1 MSKITCTIHIT
12 IQTSILFAHASTRL
26 FLHPRHPK
34 RMLSQSSRQRRV
46 LPSCTLV
53 QLIPKPR
60 RSAARTAC
68 TRAAAARGSDRRA
81 RRSRRARRR
90 GAARRSTA
98 CCRRR
103 WRRSACVVKRSEIV
117 NLGGLWLE
125 VHGLPEGSEVLDLS
139 SRVRRAASR
148 LWMQTVEP
156 VVASYGLTKTATL
169 TML

>member
-1 MSKITCTIHIT
+1 MLLFFWQGRGVNTRAPTTYVTYTLFIITLASKKTCTIHIT
-12 IQTSILFAHASTRL
+12 IQFQTSILFAHASTRL

-46 LPSCTLV
+46 LPYFTSCTLV
-53 QLIPKPR
+53 QLIPKLR

-68 TRAAAARGSDRRA
+68 TRAAAAPGSGRRA

-103 WRRSACVVKRSEIV
+103 WRRSAT
-117 NLGGLWLE
+117 GGC
-125 VHGLPEGSEVLDLS
+125 G
-139 SRVRRAASR
+139 RAACSSAR
-148 LWMQTVEP
+148 
-156 VVASYGLTKTATL
+156 ASLESESASSGAS
-169 TML
+169 